1 MVHGELCL
9 SESLAA
15 LIYFTDVEEEYEV
28 KFLRRSGW
36 GGFTFPNVAD
46 VCDVANSNVV
56 LQLPCPQSSGGTARA
71 GRQLSFPV
79 DLTAYKQFMC

>member
-1 MVHGELCL
+1 MEH
-9 SESLAA
+9 SESLVA

-46 VCDVANSNVV
+46 IYVIWFLN
-56 LQLPCPQSSGGTARA
+56 
-71 GRQLSFPV
+71 FPV
-79 DLTAYKQFMC
+79 RRVLEELQGLGDSFHFLFT